1 MGDSCFGLFRDEVE
15 DGSPGRFGAG
25 AGCCGD
31 CDEGK
36 QGFGYGEAEA
46 ERGVYKVEEIIIG
59 EAGVEVHEF
68 CRVND

>member
-1 MGDSCFGLFRDEVE
+1 MGDSCLSLFRDEVE
-15 DGSPGRFGAG
+15 DSSPRRFGAG

-31 CDEGK
+31 CDEGE

-46 ERGVYKVEEIIIG
+46 QWGVDKVEEIIIW